1 MTDAPQP
8 ATTTTTAGS
17 TAGTRRL
24 ALLALQAGVAVVTID
39 ISLTSTALP
48 AIAAALGTSPAAA
61 IWIVNAYYLAVVA
74 ALLPMGALGEIH
86 GHGRIF
92 RAGLLAF
99 AAGALACGLA
109 WSLPSLAAARAVS
122 GIGAAAVAATTPALV
137 RALYPPGQ
145 LGRGLGLYALV
156 VGVAL
161 AAGPVAASA
170 ILALAQ
176 WPWLFLAGLP
186 VILAVLAAPA
196 RILPPTERSARRLD
210 AMAAALCAAMFALLL
225 LAIAG
230 VAHRAAW
237 PAIALAGAL
246 AAACAVALWRREA
259 DSAAPILALD
269 LFRIPVFA
277 LSAAT
282 SACAFSIQGLAFVA
296 MPLLLQA
303 RLGYSQVE
311 IGLLVTPWPAMV
323 VATTL
328 VVARLADRLQPG
340 LLGGAGLLAM
350 APGLATLAALGPGST
365 PLAIAL
371 ALAACGAGFAFFQSP
386 NMRALMASA
395 PRHRGGGAGGILAT
409 ARVLGQSLGAAL
421 VALCLGAQGTDGL
434 ATALWIGAGLALCGS
449 ATSALRL
456 LPGLRRGE

>member
-1 MTDAPQP
+1 MTDAPP
-8 ATTTTTAGS
+8 AAATTAVPRG
-17 TAGTRRL
+17 L
-24 ALLALQAGVAVVTID
+24 ALLALQAGVGVVTID

-48 AIAAALGTSPAAA
+48 SIAAALGTSPAAA

-86 GHGRIF
+86 GHGRVF
-92 RAGLLAF
+92 RAGLVAF
-99 AAGALACGLA
+99 AAGSLACGLA
-109 WSLPSLAAARAVS
+109 WSLPSLAAARAIS
-122 GIGAAAVAATTPALV
+122 GIGAAAVAAPPPARV
-137 RALYPPGQ
+137 RARYPPERR
-145 LGRGLGLYALV
+145 GRGRGRYALV

-161 AAGPVAASA
+161 AAGPMAASA

-186 VILAVLAAPA
+186 VVLAVLAAPS

-210 AMAAALCAAMFALLL
+210 AMAAALCACMFALLL

-230 VAHRAAW
+230 VAHRVAW
-237 PAIALAGAL
+237 PAIALAGTL
-246 AAACAVALWRREA
+246 AAACGVALWRREA
-259 DSAAPILALD
+259 GGAAPILALD

-282 SACAFSIQGLAFVA
+282 SVCAFSIQGAAFVA

-311 IGLLVTPWPAMV
+311 LGLLVTPWPASV

-328 VVARLADRLQPG
+328 LVARLADRLPPG

-350 APGLATLAALGPGST
+350 APGLAMLAGLGPGAG
-365 PLAIAL
+365 PLGIAL

-386 NMRALMASA
+386 NMKALMASA

-409 ARVLGQSLGAAL
+409 ARLLGQSLGAAL

-449 ATSALRL
+449 ATSFLRMLPALRRD
-456 LPGLRRGE
+456 G